1 MHYYYSNHKCSLC
14 FVEEY
19 LIPPV
24 LVSWPCA
31 SFFFKGYCW
40 DTCKS
45 VPGNAGVLHGYYTL
59 NELPV
64 LPC

>member
-40 DTCKS
+40 DTHAKVS
-45 VPGNAGVLHGYYTL
+45 QAMQVSYMGTTL
-59 NELPV
+59 
-64 LPC
+64 